1 MNNKPISTVV
11 EAASTVVETVST
23 VVLAA
28 SSIEEIFSIVP
39 EIISTVVEAA
49 STVVEI
55 VSTVVLDASSIEEI
69 FSIVPEIISTVVEAV
84 STVVETV
91 STVVLAASSI
101 EEIFSIVPEIIS
113 TVVEAVSSIEE
124 IGSII
129 VFSVSSI
136 EEISFTVVPVAYSIA
151 EQMPLKP
158 ENINP
163 IGKTAAFLRFRSH
176 PIPATT
182 FRPRLAGSVVL
193 QFINR
198 LKQVMMM
205 KVLISFDSGS
215 YTDSELLAK
224 AADVISGM
232 TNNSGFSTPS
242 PTPETI
248 ETSRAAFLDALA
260 ASNSGSHQAVAYK
273 NDKRK
278 ELEELLHDLGVYV
291 NQTAKGD
298 EALLL
303 SSGFDLQKKA
313 GPAGPL
319 PAPEN
324 IRVQVGESAGSV
336 ELSCE
341 RVKQA
346 VCYAVQYRN
355 LTEPGETDIVFATKP
370 KFEIDGL
377 TTGHHYA
384 FRILA
389 IGTNPKRTWSNEV
402 SSFVL

>member
-1 MNNKPISTVV
+1 MNNKPISTVVEAASTVVEIISTVVLAASSIEEIISSTLEIISTVV

-28 SSIEEIFSIVP
+28 SSIEEIFSTVP

-49 STVVEI
+49 STVVE
-55 VSTVVLDASSIEEI
+55 
-69 FSIVPEIISTVVEAV
+69 
-84 STVVETV
+84 TV
-91 STVVLAASSI
+91 STVVL
-101 EEIFSIVPEIIS
+101 
-113 TVVEAVSSIEE
+113 AVSSIEE

-182 FRPRLAGSVVL
+182 FRPQLAGSVVL

-215 YTDSELLAK
+215 YTDSGLLVK

-232 TNNSGFSTPS
+232 TNNSGFPNPS

-402 SSFVL
+402 TSFVL